1 SAPSTSTT
9 RNAAVSPSVV
19 RSRGRERAAAVG
31 RCACAMTRIVA
42 GFLLQSVIHHD
53 RSLVLH
59 GQRFHFLD
67 WGAPTAPAVVLLHG
81 ITGHARAWDD
91 EARALAARYRVLALD
106 ARGHGDSDPAPDGDY
121 TVTTMAG
128 DLAALID
135 AVGLGH
141 FSLVGLSMDGRV
153 DLSPL
158 WSAITC
164 PTLIVRGAESDVLAP
179 ETAKRMLAT
188 NPHARLVEVPGAG
201 HTVPGEQPAAFQRLL
216 TEFLGA

>member
-1 SAPSTSTT
+1 MAKSASASPPTS
-9 RNAAVSPSVV
+9 VSMWPASARSARLLV

-53 RSLVLH
+53 RSFVLH

-91 EARALAARYRVLALD
+91 EARTLAAGYRVLVLD
-106 ARGHGDSDPAPDGDY
+106 QRGHGDSDPAPDGDY

-128 DLAALID
+128 DLAAFAD
-135 AVGLGH
+135 ALRLRH
-141 FSLVGLSMDGRV
+141 FSVVGLSLGGRV
-153 DLSPL
+153 
-158 WSAITC
+158 AIAFA
-164 PTLIVRGAESDVLAP
+164 GSQP
-179 ETAKRMLAT
+179 ER
-188 NPHARLVEVPGAG
+188 
-201 HTVPGEQPAAFQRLL
+201 
-216 TEFLGA
+216 